1 MAMRRNASKYGNKKT
16 TAGGVT
22 FDSKAEAMYYLGL
35 LADKRKGLVKD
46 IELQPRFELL
56 PKFEKN
62 GVKFRAVV
70 YVADFKVTYSDGRTE
85 IVDIKGG
92 KLTKDFVIKRK
103 MFENNYDEFHLL
115 LLKYSPGGF
124 VLHEQY

>member
-1 MAMRRNASKYGNKKT
+1 MAIRRNASKYGNKKT

-62 GVKFRAVV
+62 GVKYGALK
-70 YVADFKVTYSDGRTE
+70 YVADFRVLFPDGREQIIDVKGTE
-85 IVDIKGG
+85 TEVFK
-92 KLTKDFVIKRK
+92 IKRK
-103 MFENNYDEFHLL
+103 LFEH
-115 LLKYSPGGF
+115 KYPELSLF
-124 VLHEQY
+124 VVKV